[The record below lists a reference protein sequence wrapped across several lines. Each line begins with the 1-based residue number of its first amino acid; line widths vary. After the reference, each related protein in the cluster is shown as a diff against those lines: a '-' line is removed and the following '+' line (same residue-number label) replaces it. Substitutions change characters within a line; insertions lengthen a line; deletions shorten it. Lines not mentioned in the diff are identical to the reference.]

1 MSCNTNTIG
10 MKNKEQIILNLLMEY
25 DQLPSSKIAD
35 ITQIPLRTTQR
46 ELNELKEKHYIKVEG
61 VGRATTNSLTT
72 LGMMNTELGAK
83 LISEKRLEDMY
94 IRRFNE
100 EVFSSFRD
108 FDIFQDIQSKLN
120 LYAMRY
126 QVKVKQST
134 PSLIKRELERLIIE
148 FSWKSSQIEG
158 NTYSLLETEE
168 LLLNNIND
176 PSKHTSGETQM
187 ILNHKKALEFIYAE
201 PQYFQNITTKKIIEL
216 HTILTENM
224 DINPGFRKAGVGI
237 TGSLF
242 KPLDNFH
249 SIQEMMDRTC
259 ELINRKSMFE
269 KAFLAS
275 LLISYIQPFEDGNK
289 RTSRI
294 LSNALLYAFN
304 LPMLS
309 FRSVKVEEYKTAI
322 LAFYE
327 FNSIGLYKKIY
338 VNQIGYFVENY
349 F

>member
-1 MSCNTNTIG
+1 
-10 MKNKEQIILNLLMEY
+10 MKNKEQLILNCLLEHE
-25 DQLPSSKIAD
+25 QLSSSKLSD
-35 ITQIPLRTTQR
+35 ITEIALRTTQR
-46 ELNELKEKHYIKVEG
+46 ELNELKEKGYIEVTG
-61 VGRATTNSLTT
+61 VGRATVNNLTS
-72 LGMMNTELGAK
+72 LGMMNVELDTRFT
-83 LISEKRLEDMY
+83 SEKRLEDMY

-100 EVFSSFRD
+100 DVFNGFKQM
-108 FDIFQDIQSKLN
+108 DIFYECKSKLD

-126 QVKVKQST
+126 QVKVKKST

-168 LLLNNIND
+168 LILNNITD
-176 PSKHTSGETQM
+176 KSKHTTIETQM
-187 ILNHKKALEFIYAE
+187 ILNHKKALEFIYSE
-201 PQYFQNITTKKIIEL
+201 PEYFKVITTKKIIEL
-216 HTILTENM
+216 HKILTENM
-224 DINPGFRKAGVGI
+224 DINPGFRKGGVGI

-242 KPLDNFH
+242 KPLDNNFA
-249 SIQEMMDRTC
+249 IQEMMDKTC
-259 ELINRKSMFE
+259 ELINAKSPYE

-275 LLISYIQPFEDGNK
+275 IMISYIQPFEDGNK

-294 LSNALLYAFN
+294 LSNALLYAHN

-309 FRSVKVEEYKTAI
+309 FRSVKVEDYRTAI

-327 FNSIGLYKKIY
+327 FNSIVLYKKIY
-338 VNQIGYFVENY
+338 LSQISYFVENY

>member
-1 MSCNTNTIG
+1 
-10 MKNKEQIILNLLMEY
+10 MKNKEQIILNLLIENE
-25 DQLPSSKIAD
+25 QLASSKIAD
-35 ITQIPLRTTQR
+35 YTQIPLRTTQR
-46 ELNELKEKHYIKVEG
+46 ELNELKEKRFIKVDG
-61 VGRATTNSLTT
+61 IGRATTNSLTT

-83 LISEKRLEDMY
+83 LTSDKRLEDMY

-100 EVFSSFRD
+100 DVFNAFTE
-108 FDIFQDIQSKLN
+108 FDIFADQLSKLN

-126 QVKVKQST
+126 QIKVKKST
-134 PSLIKRELERLIIE
+134 PSLTKRELERLIIE

-168 LLLNNIND
+168 LIMNNIID
-176 PSKHTSGETQM
+176 KSKHSSGETQM
-187 ILNHKKALEFIYAE
+187 ILNHKKALEFIYSE
-201 PQYFQNITTKKIIEL
+201 PNYFKNITTKKIIEL
-216 HTILTENM
+216 HAILTEDM
-224 DINPGFRKAGVGI
+224 DINPGFRKSGVGI

-242 KPLDNFH
+242 KPLDNFYA
-249 SIQEMMDRTC
+249 IQEMMDKTC
-259 ELINRKSMFE
+259 ELINRKSLFE

-294 LSNALLYAFN
+294 LSNALLYAYN

-338 VNQIGYFVENY
+338 INQISYFVENY